1 MTDELFDF
9 GTRRICDKRYGQED
23 VVGPKAGENCGCNRE
38 TR

>member
-9 GTRRICDKRYGQED
+9 GTRRICDERYGQED
-23 VVGPKAGENCGCNRE
+23 AFGPEAGANCGCDRE